1 MLALIVTCLGLLV
14 YCLIAESR
22 IKKANVRINELCERL
37 RKEGISSE

>member
-1 MLALIVTCLGLLV
+1 MLALIVTCVGLLA
-14 YCLIAESR
+14 YCIICENR